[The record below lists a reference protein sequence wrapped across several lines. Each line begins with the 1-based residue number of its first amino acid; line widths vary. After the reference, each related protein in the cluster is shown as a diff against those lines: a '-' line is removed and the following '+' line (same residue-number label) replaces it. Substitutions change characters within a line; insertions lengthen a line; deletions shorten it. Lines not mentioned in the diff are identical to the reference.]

1 MCPVPFYDVNFEHL
15 VKVPPVCH
23 FSPNITGSF
32 PLHYKETFSF
42 MLILKSTTQQRVIF
56 LVYLVCSFFFVSL
69 LNMCVHQGFIIGPL
83 QFTTYVF
90 FFCEFFHF
98 CGFNHQ
104 SYLSTQILCWV
115 PNAYTEIYMDIFT
128 KRHLNIPLT
137 LLVHHIICPTKLETC
152 E

>member
-104 SYLSTQILCWV
+104 SYLSTQILCGFQMHILNYIWTYSLKGISIFHLLFLFTISFV
-115 PNAYTEIYMDIFT
+115 QPN
-128 KRHLNIPLT
+128 
-137 LLVHHIICPTKLETC
+137 
-152 E
+152 